1 MNRRIYFLIPD
12 VKTARTIVDELLLAR
27 IEWRHI
33 HVLARQDIELEDLPE
48 ATLAQ
53 KSDLLPALARGAA
66 AGGASGMLA
75 GLVAMAFPPAGLTI
89 AGGAVVAMTLAG
101 AGFGTWMSS
110 MIGVD
115 VPNTRIKQ
123 FEEAIKHGQLLMM
136 VDVPVPRVEEIEAL
150 VKSHHREAA
159 VEGTDPT
166 IPAFP

>member
-1 MNRRIYFLIPD
+1 MRRIYFLLPNVQSAKGI
-12 VKTARTIVDELLLAR
+12 IDELLLKR

-33 HVLARQDIELEDLPE
+33 HVLARPGVPLEDLPQ

-53 KSDLLPALARGAA
+53 RSDLLYALARGTA
-66 AGGASGMLA
+66 AGGVTGMLA

-89 AGGAVVAMTLAG
+89 AGGAVVCMTLAS
-101 AGFGTWMSS
+101 AGFGAWTAT

-115 VPNTRIKQ
+115 VPNTRLRR
-123 FEEAIKHGQLLMM
+123 FEAAIEKGELLMM
-136 VDVPVPRVEEIEAL
+136 VDVPKVRVEEIEE
-150 VKSHHREAA
+150 VIKSHHPEAD